1 LLCPR
6 SQAKRADKVFFFF
19 EGRKMN
25 NKRKKRKE
33 RNRLGAPAAGAAPS
47 HFFPVRIYLDIH
59 SLSLPLYFL
68 FLFFVL

>member
-1 LLCPR
+1 M
-6 SQAKRADKVFFFF
+6 VFFFF

-47 HFFPVRIYLDIH
+47 HFFSRQNLFRYSF
-59 SLSLPLYFL
+59 SLSPSL
-68 FLFFVL
+68 FSLSIFCSLNEIMP